1 MRPIA
6 IVLLLASTL
15 SLASPPAAASTW
27 TVTAD
32 STMDGNAGSLLY
44 ISEEGFPG
52 VTYFTFEEDGK
63 ARAYAAR
70 PDGGAWQVFTQP
82 QYLVPVSSISAGMTW
97 RFPGDDDSD
106 DRQAEAI
113 TLESVSNN
121 AGDFLAW
128 RVDVARPTDP
138 AGKYTSY
145 WFAPGVGLVASV
157 DYEGFTPLWES
168 SLESYSVTGSGY
180 FPTEVGNTW
189 TYLEISVPN
198 EPSSVGKVKSRYG
211 N

>member
-6 IVLLLASTL
+6 IVALLAAAL
-15 SLASPPAAASTW
+15 FLVQPATADTTW

-32 STMDGNAGSLLY
+32 STMDGNAGSLLW

-63 ARAYAAR
+63 ARAYAGR
-70 PDGGAWQVFTQP
+70 PDGGDWLVFTNP
-82 QYLVPVSSISAGMTW
+82 QYLVPVDNISAGMTW

-106 DRQAEAI
+106 LRQAEAI
-113 TLESVSNN
+113 TLESVSTA

-128 RVDVARPTDP
+128 RVDVTRPTDP
-138 AGKYTSY
+138 AGKYSSY
-145 WFAPGVGLVASV
+145 WFAPGVGLVRDLEYENFVPIWEV
-157 DYEGFTPLWES
+157 DLD
-168 SLESYSVTGSGY
+168 SYSVTGSGY
-180 FPTEVGNTW
+180 FPTVVGNTW
-189 TYLEISVPN
+189 TYVERSVPN
-198 EPSSVGKVKSRYG
+198 APASVGNVKSRYA